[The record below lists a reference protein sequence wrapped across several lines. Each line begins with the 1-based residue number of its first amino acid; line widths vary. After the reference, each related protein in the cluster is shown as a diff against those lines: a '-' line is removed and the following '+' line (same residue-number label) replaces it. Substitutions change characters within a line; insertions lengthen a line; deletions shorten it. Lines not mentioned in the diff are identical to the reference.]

1 MYELFTDE
9 KEYILPNGKTVTGK
23 YFVDSD
29 QYPFAGKLTMLVELT
44 GGIVKGLY
52 PLNQFAE
59 DCGVDV
65 GDDDASTLN
74 NIIAKKNRDKAETA
88 MQGKTYSAVL
98 KVAQFTA
105 LSLTDEQAVEVSDL
119 YSEFEVG
126 HDYKTGDRFQYNRS
140 LFKVNQNHTSQAQWV
155 PGDEG
160 TEALYTNLMLDES
173 GYLIWKQPTGAH
185 DAYNTGDVVRY
196 PDANGQLYKST
207 IDGNVWAPDAYP
219 QGWEAYTE
227 E

>member
-1 MYELFTDE
+1 ML
-9 KEYILPNGKTVTGK
+9 ILYNGVDSLTFPNGVAYTANELKSMDEYKHLFNGNYVLENVDGVTFS
-23 YFVDSD
+23 Y
-29 QYPFAGKLTMLVELT
+29 Q
-44 GGIVKGLY
+44 
-52 PLNQFAE
+52 PLSNY
-59 DCGVDV
+59 
-65 GDDDASTLN
+65 
-74 NIIAKKNRDKAETA
+74 IIAYGIEETGTAEEVFSKVLVAIQKETENRAIKVS
-88 MQGKTYSAVL
+88 MSSIK
-98 KVAQFTA
+98 KVAQF
-105 LSLTDEQAVEVSDL
+105 LSTNLTDEQAVEVSDL
-119 YSEFEVG
+119 YPEFEIG
-126 HDYKTGDRFQYNRS
+126 HDYKIGDRFQYNNS

-219 QGWEAYTE
+219 QGWEVYTE